1 LQATGVYLSYQVLV
15 LKKLLVNPMSAQE
28 EKKRQQHEYQQR
40 VDAVRSGQQPGRV
53 MLKRP
58 EGAVAAKNAR
68 SFSLY

>member
-1 LQATGVYLSYQVLV
+1 
-15 LKKLLVNPMSAQE
+15 MSAQE

-40 VDAVRSGQQPGRV
+40 VDAVRNGQQPGRV